1 MKTGASTGAETDPSI
16 TPTQLADV
24 IQRDISHGRYAI
36 GAALPSEADLRLR
49 FGIGRHTVREAV
61 RRLVEA
67 GLVERRQGAPTRVI
81 ALQPRAAYVHSLLS
95 LGELFQ
101 YTRDTQL
108 EISENAIVPLDE
120 DDAAFV
126 GATPKSRWMR
136 LLGLRRET
144 AADEVISHSTVLLHA
159 RFAPLF
165 TDIRRPDGPLYA
177 VIESATGELV
187 MEARQEISTG
197 PLPGYAARVLGLQA
211 GVMAILV
218 TRRYIDISG
227 GIMFASRNWH
237 KAEAFRYAV
246 SLRRDMPS

>member
-1 MKTGASTGAETDPSI
+1 MKTDEAAGFSSDQTLTSSD
-16 TPTQLADV
+16 LAGV
-24 IQRDISHGRYAI
+24 IQREIAHGRYGI

-49 FGIGRHTVREAV
+49 YAVGRHTVREAV
-61 RRLVEA
+61 RRLVEI

-101 YTRDTQL
+101 YTRETQL
-108 EISENAIVPLDE
+108 EIAENAIVPLDE

-126 GATPKSRWMR
+126 GATPKSRWLR
-136 LLGLRRET
+136 LLGLRREAT
-144 AADEVISHSTVLLHA
+144 VDEVISHTTVLLHA

-165 TDIRRPDGPLYA
+165 VDIRLPEGPLYA
-177 VIESATGELV
+177 VIESATGEVV

-197 PLPGYAARVLGLQA
+197 PLPAYAARVLGVQA
-211 GVMAILV
+211 GVMAIMV

-237 KAEAFRYAV
+237 KADAFRYAV

>member
-1 MKTGASTGAETDPSI
+1 MRAGGTATSDSELSLTSSD
-16 TPTQLADV
+16 LADV
-24 IQRDISHGRYAI
+24 IERDIAHGRYGI
-36 GAALPSEADLRLR
+36 GAALPSEADLRQR
-49 FGIGRHTVREAV
+49 HGVGRHTVREAV
-61 RRLVEA
+61 RRLVEI

-81 ALQPRAAYVHSLLS
+81 ALQPRAAYVHSILS

-108 EISENAIVPLDE
+108 EVAESAIVPLDE
-120 DDAAFV
+120 DDAALV
-126 GATPKSRWMR
+126 GATPKSRWLR

-165 TDIRRPDGPLYA
+165 ADIRRPQGPLYA

-197 PLPGYAARVLGLQA
+197 SLPASAARVLGLQA

-246 SLRRDMPS
+246 SLRRDMPG